1 MMTLNRRQ
9 VIASVSQ
16 RKTSRQ
22 KPMDPQPNP
31 YLNNPTYS
39 VLCIVRTTQWTTFVR
54 VQATATE
61 KNGIVRSIKCVI
73 NKINTYV
80 IQIPLEPRY
89 EWVGFSSLVAVPIFI
104 VSCKNQ

>member
-1 MMTLNRRQ
+1 MEDQQTKKNHGSL
-9 VIASVSQ
+9 IKSQ
-16 RKTSRQ
+16 LKR
-22 KPMDPQPNP
+22 PN
-31 YLNNPTYS
+31 L
-39 VLCIVRTTQWTTFVR
+39 LCIVHTTQWTTLVR

-73 NKINTYV
+73 SKINTYV

-104 VSCKNQ
+104 VICKNQ